1 MSQRVTSVGS
11 VCFNIEKSNPPQ
23 LTLHAIGKVNSS
35 GWRGPSLAQRVYVVQ
50 PEDGIQDF
58 EFYAE
63 PPNGEVLWVIS
74 PISAETSIVL
84 ENWMKGVR
92 INSATNSVVAYLS
105 DIACSV
111 AKGSLSNHVI
121 LDKKLELNYHKLPY
135 DGVGGQD
142 SPPADD
148 PKPYPTGTKGK

>member
-1 MSQRVTSVGS
+1 MSQHITSISS

-35 GWRGPSLAQRVYVVQ
+35 GWRSPSLFQRVYVVQ

-63 PPNGEVLWVIS
+63 PPNDMALWVIS
-74 PISAETSIVL
+74 PISSETTIFL
-84 ENWMKGVR
+84 ENWMKGIR
-92 INSATNSVVAYLS
+92 INSATNSVVAHLS

-111 AKGSLSNHVI
+111 ARGSPSSHV
-121 LDKKLELNYHKLPY
+121 LKDNNLELNYFKLPH

-142 SPPADD
+142 SPPDN
-148 PKPYPTGTKGK
+148 PPPVPTGTQGH